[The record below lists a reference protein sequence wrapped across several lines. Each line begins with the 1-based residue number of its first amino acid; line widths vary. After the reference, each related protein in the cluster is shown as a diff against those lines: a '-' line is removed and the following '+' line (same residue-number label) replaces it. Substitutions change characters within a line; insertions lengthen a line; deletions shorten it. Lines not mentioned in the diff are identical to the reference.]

1 MVPSVTMSDVD
12 AGTGGELPS
21 GMTERGLALN
31 AHSGYPRLV
40 AQIHADT
47 FNDGSAPGRRVT
59 AVTRRDIFDYIR
71 TESGPWWGRLDEVEF
86 LGRVYDLEA
95 LSSTDLRF
103 KTASGDIRQ
112 HRFNNLD
119 WDDTWVFS
127 DSRFQL
133 MSGPDEVLLGFLAR
147 APGRPTGRRTR

>member
-1 MVPSVTMSDVD
+1 MSDVD

-71 TESGPWWGRLDEVEF
+71 TEGGPWWGRLDEVEF